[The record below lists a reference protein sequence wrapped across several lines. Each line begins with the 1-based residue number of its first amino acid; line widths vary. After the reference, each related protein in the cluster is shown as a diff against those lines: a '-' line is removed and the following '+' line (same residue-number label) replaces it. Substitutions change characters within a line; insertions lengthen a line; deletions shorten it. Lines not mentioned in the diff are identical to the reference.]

1 MNVKNNMVMKK
12 LAKKHLSRAHTLTK
26 ARRVLQ
32 ELSAN
37 EFPGYVVNQGQRRQ
51 LTMAWDLTA
60 IPKANNNDIANA
72 SEDMNFTDD
81 FDIYHDDMN
90 YDIVPTTYA
99 SDDKEN

>member
-12 LAKKHLSRAHTLTK
+12 LTKKHLSRARTLTK

-32 ELSAN
+32 ELNVN

-51 LTMAWDLTA
+51 LTLAWDFTA
-60 IPKANNNDIANA
+60 IPKANNDIANA
-72 SEDMNFTDD
+72 SEDMYFTDD
-81 FDIYHDDMN
+81 FEIYHDDMN